1 MSRANATAAP
11 TAPRLASRRGAR
23 RIIRRPPRAYTL
35 PLAGLILLLH
45 LLLALLV
52 FDPTPFTGGDNAGYI
67 ALAQSLL
74 EGRGYLEL
82 YDPATPPHTQ
92 YPPAFPGVIAAALAL
107 RIRPWVGLKL
117 VIVGFSLAAVCFAF
131 LWLRRRG
138 WPGAAPWVALLVAV
152 SPGVLELSHW
162 ILSDVPFAA
171 FTLAAL
177 WGFERLRPDSWGRFT
192 FAAVAATLA
201 YFTRS
206 AGLPL
211 IVAVVAWLALRRHW
225 RQLAAFL
232 LLVGPLAVAWWLR
245 ARMLGG
251 VDYVQQFMMVNP
263 YAPDLGRIG
272 PVEFVQRIIENDKR
286 YLSQHLPVL
295 LFGLEGRAV
304 LVLSVAIVLLAAIGW
319 GGRLRRP
326 GVAELFLPLYVG
338 LLLAWPA
345 VWSGE
350 RFLLPV
356 LPLILAYAGIGLTRL
371 SRRFAPRLTRYAG
384 PVAAVLVLAAAAPAL
399 RSQVEAGGA
408 CTLGYAEGDRYP
420 CLVEDWRDYFEIA
433 EWSRRA
439 LPDGAVVLSR
449 KPRLFYLISGH
460 RGRVYPLSADPDVF
474 FATAREVGARYVVLD
489 YVDSISGFYLA
500 PVLLRRPESFCIMR
514 VLASSRAVL
523 FGIDEAGGAGEAAAP
538 DPLGGGGGTVRAE
551 IVFPSCPAEYWR
563 GGGQADPAP
572 DRAAAPDRPSA
583 PPARRDAAAPPD
595 PAGSA

>member
-1 MSRANATAAP
+1 VSRANATARSAV
-11 TAPRLASRRGAR
+11 PRLASGSGAR
-23 RIIRRPPRAYTL
+23 RIVRRPPRSYTL
-35 PLAGLILLLH
+35 PLAGLVLLLH
-45 LLLALLV
+45 ALLALLV

-67 ALAQSLL
+67 ALARSLL

-92 YPPAFPGVIAAALAL
+92 YPPAFPAVIAAALAL
-107 RIRPWVGLKL
+107 GIRPWVGLKL

-162 ILSDVPFAA
+162 VLSDVPFAA

-177 WGFERLRPDSWGRFT
+177 WGFERLRPDSWGRFA
-192 FAAVAATLA
+192 FATAVATLA

-211 IVAVVAWLALRRHW
+211 IVAVVAWLALRRRW
-225 RQLAAFL
+225 RQLAIFL
-232 LLVGPLAVAWWLR
+232 LIVGPPAAAWWLR

-251 VDYVQQFMMVNP
+251 VDYVEQFMMVNP

-272 PVEFVQRIIENDKR
+272 PVEFVQRLIDNDRR
-286 YLSQHLPVL
+286 YLSQHLPIL
-295 LFGLEGRAV
+295 LFGLEGRFV
-304 LVLSVAIVLLAAIGW
+304 LVPSVAIVLLAAIGW

-356 LPLILAYAGIGLTRL
+356 LPLVLAYAGIGLTRL
-371 SRRFAPRLTRYAG
+371 CRRVAPRLTRYAG
-384 PVAAVLVLAAAAPAL
+384 PVAAVVVLATAVPAL
-399 RSQVEAGGA
+399 RSQIEGGGA
-408 CTLGYAEGDRYP
+408 CTLRYAEGDRYP
-420 CLVEDWRDYFEIA
+420 CLVQDWRDYFEIA

-439 LPDGAVVLSR
+439 LPEGAVVLSR

-460 RGRVYPLSADPDVF
+460 RGRVYPLSDDPDVF
-474 FATAREVGARYVVLD
+474 FAAAREAGARYVVLD
-489 YVDSISGFYLA
+489 YVDRISGFYLA
-500 PVLLRRPESFCIMR
+500 PVLLRRPESFCTMR
-514 VLASSRAVL
+514 VLAPHRAVL
-523 FGIDEAGGAGEAAAP
+523 FGIDEAGGAAEAAGAAPMRGGEATAQ
-538 DPLGGGGGTVRAE
+538 AE
-551 IVFPSCPAEYWR
+551 IAFPRCPEEYWR
-563 GGGQADPAP
+563 GGGRADRAP
-572 DRAAAPDRPSA
+572 DGGDA
-583 PPARRDAAAPPD
+583 PARRGAAAPPD
-595 PAGSA
+595 AGGSA